1 MGTDENPDN
10 KQNIAD
16 LADKIMGLGGANVFA
31 TVKHWARFAVM
42 VCTVCCGD
50 FWGLNKAI

>member
-10 KQNIAD
+10 KQNIAE

-42 VCTVCCGD
+42 VRTVCCED
-50 FWGLNKAI
+50 CWGLNKAI